1 MPAAP
6 NPVLRT
12 VAKEGRRVGRP
23 KNTDLRVRE
32 HLTPGEV
39 EALAAAAKKRGR
51 YGHRDAL
58 AIRMAARHG
67 FRVSEL
73 CELRWDQV
81 DLRAGLI
88 HVSRKKNGV
97 PSTHPLNGDEIR
109 ALRQLRRDS
118 PDGRQVFVTERSAPF
133 TRSGFAKMVERA
145 GKAAGFAFPV
155 HMHMLRHACGYY
167 YANRGEDTRSLQLW
181 LGHKSIQHTVK
192 YAELSAERFKDW

>member
-1 MPAAP
+1 MTTPP
-6 NPVLRT
+6 IPVLRKVT
-12 VAKEGRRVGRP
+12 ADGRRVGRP

-39 EALAAAAKKRGR
+39 DALAEAAKRRGR

-88 HVSRKKNGV
+88 HVTRKKNGV

-109 ALRQLRRDS
+109 ALRQLRRDW
-118 PDGRQVFVTERSAPF
+118 PDGRQVFVTERGAPF

-145 GKAAGFAFPV
+145 GEAAGFAFPV